1 MVYLFVPE
9 KTNINQPK
17 ESTMA
22 TKIQASAAKN
32 KSFQELLNDESDASP
47 FKNFIKRGVE
57 KIIQETFEAEVT
69 EFLGRDY
76 YAHREDDA
84 PHKGYRNGYYDRQV
98 LSTEG
103 RMNVRVPR
111 VRDTEEDF
119 ESNVLRRLSEIEE
132 NLQNLAR
139 EMYVRG
145 ASTRDIEQAFIDK
158 ETGKPLLSKSSV
170 SELNKAL
177 WDEYEHFMK
186 RDLSA
191 LDVVYMFVDG
201 VYESIQKY
209 SNNQTIL
216 CCWGICSD
224 GHKEI
229 ITLSA
234 VASES
239 TEAWI
244 TVFEDMVKRKFRHPL
259 LVVSD
264 GAKGLPEAVKQ
275 IFPKAKR
282 QRCLAHKLRNIGV
295 KLPDD
300 KQEEVLGRV
309 KSVYYADD
317 RKTAD
322 YLAARLI
329 DDYASVYPS
338 AIKCFCDDLDAC
350 LTHLDFPKGHQRFIR
365 TTNLLVRAFEEEKRR
380 TKVIPQH
387 VNERGALS
395 LIFAVLS
402 RASARWQRVRMTGVE
417 LAQLRQIRSLTEN
430 IIIDG
435 DFISYRLAA

>member
-1 MVYLFVPE
+1 
-9 KTNINQPK
+9 
-17 ESTMA
+17 MA
-22 TKIQASAAKN
+22 TKIQASVEKN
-32 KSFQELLNDESDASP
+32 KLFEALLNDESDASP
-47 FKNFIKRGVE
+47 FKSFIKRGVE
-57 KIIQETFEAEVT
+57 KIIQESLESEVS
-69 EFLGRDY
+69 EFLGREY

-84 PHKGYRNGYYDRQV
+84 VHKGYRNGYYDRQV

-103 RMNVRVPR
+103 RMKVRVPR

-132 NLQNLAR
+132 NLKDLAR

-145 ASTRDIEQAFIDK
+145 ASTRDIEQAFVDQ

-177 WDEYEHFMK
+177 WDEYERFIT

-244 TVFEDMVKRKFRHPL
+244 AVFEDMVKRKFRHPL

-275 IFPKAKR
+275 VFPKAKR

-329 DDYASVYPS
+329 DEYAAVYPS

-365 TTNLLVRAFEEEKRR
+365 TTNLLERAFEEEKRR

-430 IIIDG
+430 IVIDG